1 MGIME
6 QMGRKGGDN
15 MKKKKILSFLIM
27 TLLFICNVNSIT
39 IQSNIISGND
49 DFLSLK
55 SDLEI
60 AIKDSIKTDMFNNH
74 AATSLYAC
82 RTIEYSINGG
92 DFIEFKEI
100 PFSDSTLWKYQGK
113 KISNAHDFK
122 RIGSYTGIVQWAYS
136 FNLEKIINNTD
147 FKNGLCYLTIKNIE
161 YVKADYS
168 QSGNIEYKKDSSSC
182 SFIILNYSL
191 Y

>member
-100 PFSDSTLWKYQGK
+100 PFSDSTL
-113 KISNAHDFK
+113 
-122 RIGSYTGIVQWAYS
+122 
-136 FNLEKIINNTD
+136 
-147 FKNGLCYLTIKNIE
+147 
-161 YVKADYS
+161 
-168 QSGNIEYKKDSSSC
+168 
-182 SFIILNYSL
+182 
-191 Y
+191 